1 MTAKP
6 APLYPFPRLAA
17 LLFSA
22 LLISSCGN
30 TSIESPKE
38 SISTVTY
45 QMGQRVQLGTLIYN
59 VIETNWKSQLGGGP
73 SARIP
78 KNRYLLVKLT
88 ITNGGEQIASI
99 PEMALLNAAGLSFQE
114 MTEGVESVPKWLG
127 VLRNLAPVQTD
138 EGIVVFDVPLGS
150 YKMQVSDGGEI
161 GSEKKALIEIPLHLE

>member
-1 MTAKP
+1 MIAKP
-6 APLYPFPRLAA
+6 VSSYRFPGIAA
-17 LLFSA
+17 LLLSA
-22 LLISSCGN
+22 LLLSGCGN
-30 TSIESPKE
+30 ESVRTTKDNV
-38 SISTVTY
+38 SGVIY
-45 QMGQRVQLGTLIYN
+45 GMGQRVQLGPLTYN
-59 VIETNWKSQLGGGP
+59 VLETNWKSQLGGGP

-88 ITNGGEQIASI
+88 ITNGGGQSSSI

-138 EGIVVFDVPLGS
+138 EGIVVFDVPLGA

-161 GSEKKALIEIPLHLE
+161 GSEKKALIEISLQLE